1 MARRLKPVSHRVLVR
16 TLRRRFGW
24 GPPHSGGRHLH
35 MRKNGRRLTIPN
47 PHGSDIG
54 PELLKQIL
62 NEAGITPEE
71 WEDAR
76 TGWQKR

>member
-1 MARRLKPVSHRVLVR
+1 
-16 TLRRRFGW
+16 
-24 GPPHSGGRHLH
+24 

-76 TGWQKR
+76 TGWQKAATSE